1 MALAGAKPAASVLV
15 NSIEPGTS
23 VRPIAMILFGAFVLY
38 LAVGLL
44 IGLAFVIFGVVQVQ
58 AMPVTL
64 GARILLL
71 PGATVLWPFVL
82 SRWLKSG
89 RAR

>member
-1 MALAGAKPAASVLV
+1 M
-15 NSIEPGTS
+15 
-23 VRPIAMILFGAFVLY
+23 AMILFGAFVLY
-38 LAVGLL
+38 MAVGLL
-44 IGLAFVIFGVVQVQ
+44 IGLAFVIFGVVRVQ

-89 RAR
+89 SAR

>member
-1 MALAGAKPAASVLV
+1 
-15 NSIEPGTS
+15 
-23 VRPIAMILFGAFVLY
+23 MILFGAFVLY
-38 LAVGLL
+38 MAVGLL

-89 RAR
+89 SAR

>member
-1 MALAGAKPAASVLV
+1 M
-15 NSIEPGTS
+15 
-23 VRPIAMILFGAFVLY
+23 AMILFGAFVLY
-38 LAVGLL
+38 VAAGLL
-44 IGLAFVIFGVVQVQ
+44 VGLAFVTVGVAQVQ

-82 SRWLKSG
+82 SRWLQSG

>member
-1 MALAGAKPAASVLV
+1 
-15 NSIEPGTS
+15 
-23 VRPIAMILFGAFVLY
+23 MILFGAFVLY
-38 LAVGLL
+38 MAVGLL
-44 IGLAFVIFGVVQVQ
+44 IGLAFVIFGVVRVQ

-89 RAR
+89 SVR

>member
-1 MALAGAKPAASVLV
+1 M
-15 NSIEPGTS
+15 
-23 VRPIAMILFGAFVLY
+23 AMILFGAFVLY
-38 LAVGLL
+38 LAVGLV

-82 SRWLKSG
+82 WRWLKFG

>member
-1 MALAGAKPAASVLV
+1 M
-15 NSIEPGTS
+15 
-23 VRPIAMILFGAFVLY
+23 AMILFGAFVLY

-44 IGLAFVIFGVVQVQ
+44 IGLAFVIFGVVRVQ

-64 GARILLL
+64 GARILFL
-71 PGATVLWPFVL
+71 PGATALWPFVL

-89 RAR
+89 RTR

>member
-1 MALAGAKPAASVLV
+1 
-15 NSIEPGTS
+15 
-23 VRPIAMILFGAFVLY
+23 MILFGAFVLY
-38 LAVGLL
+38 MAVGLL
-44 IGLAFVIFGVVQVQ
+44 IGLAFVIFGVVRVQ

-71 PGATVLWPFVL
+71 PAVLWPFVL

-89 RAR
+89 SAR